1 MAYTENI
8 LLPSRGVIYQNANF
22 DGNVAVKPFTTKSYK
37 ALLTANASETAL
49 KQFIDDCIV
58 DCPIKAKNMN
68 QHDLL
73 AILFKTRA
81 MTLGNMLK
89 TEVRCPDCGKISEI
103 KWDLNTLEIKYLYTD
118 EYPIKVTLPE
128 SNKEIGVRF
137 PTGADV
143 IKAKQEAD
151 RRAAM
156 FHKNASDYLQ
166 VYTLVSILDVDNKDI
181 VDKAEWY
188 ESLNP
193 SEAIYID
200 EVLSQMTDIF
210 GVSMTREEHC
220 PSCDKVFTTVIDIGS
235 DFFRP
240 FTNVKIIAK
249 GKSGN
254 LAGII
259 EKPDISE

>member
-128 SNKEIGVRF
+128 INKEIGVRF

-240 FTNVKIIAK
+240 FTNVKISAK